1 MLCLLHRSGV
11 VQVVPLAAGDGTP
24 GFGFGGLSPLF
35 APAELRALLEAE
47 RRAEVAAIAAE
58 QGPFVQAP

>member
-1 MLCLLHRSGV
+1 MG
-11 VQVVPLAAGDGTP
+11 QVVPLAAGDGTP
-24 GFGFGGLSPLF
+24 GFGFGGLSLLF
-35 APAELRALLEAE
+35 APAELRALLDAE

>member
-1 MLCLLHRSGV
+1 M